1 MRILTLD
8 DTRTTVRPDPA
19 LIVAFD
25 GWTDAG
31 EGGTAAAEHLLAR
44 SSVNVVGRF
53 EADALYDYRGR
64 RPALQIVNG
73 RLGEVQWPE
82 LVLRHLSPAS
92 GPDLLVLTGPE
103 PDLGWRALADDL
115 KELADT
121 LGVRRY
127 VGLGSVPGPLPHTRP
142 VQLVCTSNDEV
153 LLDRLGA
160 PHEQMIVPSSA
171 QVALEA
177 ELAGHGLTTLGMWV
191 RIPHYV
197 AGPYPEASR
206 ALLERLSAHL
216 GTPVDLTGFDQDIED
231 NRRRLD
237 VAATSSDEVRAHVA
251 QLERIYDAESPA
263 STGSFG
269 VDARRGKPITDVEVP
284 SGDELAAE
292 IERFLRGGS

>member
-8 DTRTTVRPDPA
+8 PDRTPVRPDPA
-19 LIVAFD
+19 LVVAFD

-31 EGGTAAAEHLLAR
+31 EGGTAAAAHLLDR
-44 SSVNVVGRF
+44 SAVHRIGRF
-53 EADALYDYRGR
+53 DPDALFDYRDR
-64 RPALQIVNG
+64 RPALEIDRG
-73 RLGEVQWPE
+73 RLREVRWPE
-82 LVLRHLSPAS
+82 LELRHVAPAS

-115 KELADT
+115 KQVTDL

-142 VQLVCTSNDEV
+142 VQLVCTSNDAV
-153 LLDRLGA
+153 LLERLGA
-160 PHEQMIVPSSA
+160 PHEQMVVPASA

-177 ELAGHGLTTLGMWV
+177 ELAAHGLTTLGMWV

-216 GTPVDLTGFDQDIED
+216 GTPVDLTGFDRAIDE
-231 NRRRLD
+231 NRQRLD
-237 VAATSSDEVRAHVA
+237 VAATSSHEVREHVA
-251 QLERIYDAESPA
+251 QLERLYDAEA
-263 STGSFG
+263 MGAGGAFG
-269 VDARRGKPITDVEVP
+269 ADGQRGRPITDVDVP
-284 SGDELAAE
+284 TGDELAAE